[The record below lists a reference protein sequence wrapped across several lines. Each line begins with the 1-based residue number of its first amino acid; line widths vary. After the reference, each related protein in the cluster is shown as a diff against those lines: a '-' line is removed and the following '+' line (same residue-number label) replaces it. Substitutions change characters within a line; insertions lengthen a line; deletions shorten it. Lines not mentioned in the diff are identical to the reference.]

1 MRKLADT
8 ILKVGLIANAEK
20 SDAPRVAR
28 QACKLV
34 ASAGR
39 EPLADA
45 ATAALARLNLP
56 THPDTRSLAAACDL
70 LLVMGGDGTMLQ
82 VARELDGLDTPVL
95 GINIGNLGFL
105 TAVVASDLPRILR
118 QVWQGEFLMDSR
130 PLITGRIEAGNR
142 SPVFRALNDLV
153 INRSGASR
161 MVELDVAVDHQP
173 LTRYRCDG
181 LIISSPTGST
191 AYSLS
196 AGGAIV
202 APDAP
207 VFMITPI
214 CPHTLSN
221 RSVVIGL
228 DKVLT
233 VTVHST
239 RPSAILTADGQVS
252 LNLGHDDRVHVRR
265 SRRRLRLLYPS
276 GTSFF
281 ETLRRKLH
289 WSGGHV

>member
-1 MRKLADT
+1 M
-8 ILKVGLIANAEK
+8 IANAEK
-20 SDAPRVAR
+20 SEAPKLAR
-28 QACKLV
+28 HALKLIS
-34 ASAGR
+34 SAGR
-39 EPLADA
+39 EVLFDAQTLALGRFDGEGFEDA
-45 ATAALARLNLP
+45 RALA
-56 THPDTRSLAAACDL
+56 SASDL
-70 LLVMGGDGTMLQ
+70 ILVMGGDGTMLR
-82 VARELDGLDTPVL
+82 VAREVAGLDTPVL
-95 GINIGNLGFL
+95 GVNIGNLGFL
-105 TAVVASDLPRILR
+105 TAVAASDLPRVLQ
-118 QVWQGEFLMDSR
+118 QVWAGDFLLDSR
-130 PLITGRIEAGNR
+130 PLVTASITSTGQRQT
-142 SPVFRALNDLV
+142 FRALNDLV
-153 INRSGASR
+153 ISRSGASR
-161 MVELDVAVDHQP
+161 MVELDVAVNGHP

-221 RSVVIGL
+221 RSVVIGMN
-228 DKVLT
+228 KT
-233 VTVHST
+233 ISVTVASN

-252 LNLGHDDRVHVRR
+252 HDLSCGDGVEIHK
-265 SRRRLRLLYPS
+265 SRRKVRLLYPA